1 MISSRPYLIRA
12 IYEWIVDNEL
22 TPYFLV
28 NAEAADVT
36 IPGQYVQDGR
46 IILNV
51 SPQAVRD
58 LDLSND
64 WVMFN
69 ARFGGVSMEVSVPP
83 SAVLAVYA
91 KENGRGMVF
100 SDDDEVLDEGT
111 GSEPPDDHPPEPP
124 EPPVPSGK
132 GRPSLRVVK

>member
-12 IYEWIVDNEL
+12 IYEWIVDNDL
-22 TPYFLV
+22 TPYLLV
-28 NAEAADVT
+28 NAEAPNVT
-36 IPGQYVQDGR
+36 VPEQYIQDDR

-51 SPQAVRD
+51 SPNAVRD

-64 WVMFN
+64 WVMFS

-83 SAVLAVYA
+83 AAVLAVYA

-100 SDDDEVLDEGT
+100 SDDDEVLDDDTGT
-111 GSEPPDDHPPEPP
+111 EPPDDSPPEPP
-124 EPPVPSGK
+124 APPGK

>member
-12 IYEWIVDNEL
+12 IYEWIVDNDL
-22 TPYFLV
+22 TPYLLV
-28 NAEAADVT
+28 NAEAPNVT
-36 IPGQYVQDGR
+36 VPEQYIQDDR

-51 SPQAVRD
+51 SPNAVRD

-64 WVMFN
+64 WVMFS

-100 SDDDEVLDEGT
+100 SDDDEVLEDDTDTGT
-111 GSEPPDDHPPEPP
+111 EPPDDNPPEPP
-124 EPPVPSGK
+124 APSGK

>member
-12 IYEWIVDNEL
+12 IYEWIADNDL
-22 TPYFLV
+22 TPYLLV
-28 NAEAADVT
+28 NAEAPDVT

-58 LDLSND
+58 LELSNE

-69 ARFGGVSMEVSVPP
+69 ARFGGVSMAVSVPP

-100 SDDDEVLDEGT
+100 SEDDEVLDDGT
-111 GSEPPDDHPPEPP
+111 GTEPPDDNPPQPEPP
-124 EPPVPSGK
+124 APPSK

>member
-12 IYEWIVDNEL
+12 IYEWIVDNDL
-22 TPYFLV
+22 TPYLLV

-36 IPGQYVQDGR
+36 IPEQYVQDGR

-83 SAVLAVYA
+83 PAVLAVYA

-100 SDDDEVLDEGT
+100 SDDDEVLDEDTGT
-111 GSEPPDDHPPEPP
+111 EPPDDNPP
-124 EPPVPSGK
+124 EPPVPPGK

>member
-12 IYEWIVDNEL
+12 IYEWIVDNDL
-22 TPYFLV
+22 TPYLLV
-28 NAEAADVT
+28 NAEAPNVT
-36 IPGQYVQDGR
+36 IPEQYVQDGR

-58 LDLSND
+58 LDLSNE
-64 WVMFN
+64 WVLFN

-83 SAVLAVYA
+83 PAVLAVYA

-100 SDDDEVLDEGT
+100 SEDDEVLDDGQGT
-111 GSEPPDDHPPEPP
+111 EPPDDTPP
-124 EPPVPSGK
+124 EPPVPPGK